1 MGSNGKKLLV
11 AVDGSEYALEA
22 VRYVSKIAPFKKMQV
37 VLFHVYEKLPA
48 LYKDLERKTQFDH
61 RMAREIDAL
70 AMRQEAALQEYMQRA
85 NQILLDAGFSPD
97 ATGEKTCVEE
107 KGIARDIVS
116 EAQSDY
122 SGVVIGRKGISDYED
137 LVLGSIST
145 KLIEKIDFVPLLVVG
160 KGAKPG
166 KILLAL
172 DGSEGAMEAVD
183 YVGKTVG
190 GSDFEVSLIHVIR
203 GGEALKSG
211 YHLIVPTNEYIEEAR
226 GHISANF
233 EEAKSRLIELG
244 FKPNQIST
252 KIITG
257 VYSRAVAI
265 FEEAKEG
272 GYGTIVVGRRGLSK
286 VREFFMGRVSNKLIQ
301 LAKGQAVWVVS

>member
-22 VRYVSKIAPFKKMQV
+22 VRYISKIAPFKKTRV
-37 VLFHVYEKLPA
+37 VLFHVYEKLPKV
-48 LYKDLERKTQFDH
+48 YKDLERETQFDH

-70 AMRQEAALQEYMQRA
+70 KMRQEAALQEYMQRA
-85 NQILLDAGFSPD
+85 KQILLDAGFSPD

-122 SGVVIGRKGISDYED
+122 SGVVIGRKGISDYEG

-145 KLIEKIDFVPLLVVG
+145 KLIEKIDSVPLLVIG

-172 DGSEGAMEAVD
+172 DGSEGAMQAVD

-190 GSDFEVSLIHVIR
+190 GPDFELALIHVIR
-203 GGEALKSG
+203 GGEASKSG
-211 YHLIVPTNEYIEEAR
+211 YHLIVLTDEYIEEAKEK
-226 GHISANF
+226 INANF

-272 GYGTIVVGRRGLSK
+272 DYGTIVLGRRGLSK

-301 LAKGQAVWVVS
+301 LAKGQGVWVVS